1 MKDSIERIERDA
13 RLEDVR
19 DYWKCRGYRCYF
31 ECPNVKDGQDPAQR
45 YGTGSDCEAA
55 RRLDLLNR
63 LRAVLLNEK
72 ARTRDGWTKD
82 VVLDAATWRDEWP
95 AAVSCIKGGER
106 LEYVPARAAKGGLV
120 QELRELAQELR
131 ETKEPLVCIDKCAFM
146 ERLTGIGVE
155 TCPESLSCVEHMAMC
170 LETIVDRIEAE
181 YELKE
186 ER

>member
-1 MKDSIERIERDA
+1 MEDSLERIERDA
-13 RLEDVR
+13 RLNDAR
-19 DYWKCRGYRCYF
+19 YYWNCRGFHCYH
-31 ECPNVKDGQDPAQR
+31 ECPAVKDGKDPAQR
-45 YGTGSDCEAA
+45 YGVGSDCEAA
-55 RRLDLLNR
+55 MRLDLLNR

-106 LEYVPARAAKGGLV
+106 LEYVPARA
-120 QELRELAQELR
+120 
-131 ETKEPLVCIDKCAFM
+131 
-146 ERLTGIGVE
+146 
-155 TCPESLSCVEHMAMC
+155 
-170 LETIVDRIEAE
+170 DRIEAE